1 MTQQCTARTWLDGKF
16 VGLPSTVHELDR
28 GHVRAYTRR
37 GQDVGRLT
45 WGLSTPAACAI
56 RTAMARIIGRIALL
70 LAVLASTCCTSAQLF
85 SGGQPSITLRYFDI
99 RGLAEPIRLTLAALG
114 LEYEELKYERC
125 PANSVGEAE
134 CRPGVTDWNTAKQEG
149 IASGLLPFGQ
159 VPSLT
164 YVDQQS
170 GKTFEMVQSQ
180 AILRFLA
187 RKHNFYGTSEE
198 EEILCAT
205 RFCCASPHRV
215 ATVSNC

>member
-1 MTQQCTARTWLDGKF
+1 MTEVAYARTRARAG
-16 VGLPSTVHELDR
+16 R
-28 GHVRAYTRR
+28 GVPQLRR
-37 GQDVGRLT
+37 NLIYAGSV
-45 WGLSTPAACAI
+45 SAN
-56 RTAMARIIGRIALL
+56 TAMARIIGPVASL
-70 LAVLASTCCTSAQLF
+70 LAVLASACCTSAQLF

-125 PANSVGEAE
+125 PANSFGEAE

-164 YVDQQS
+164 YTDQQS

-198 EEILCAT
+198 EEILCAS